1 MQKPKSDG
9 SISSP
14 AALQQRLPTP
24 PPAVWRQI
32 QTIVLRA
39 LVLLDWVLSS
49 TVSSPSEQPEP
60 DQENEP
66 DKWGTLFNELEQ
78 LFQTLLL
85 PHLFDM
91 QLDMGRVY
99 KEGLHVV
106 LFSQCLIGDC
116 FGSLTTAM
124 LRRLAQDTRLVRQ
137 HGAADR
143 STSYA
148 LHEDSRVC
156 ANIYLLLGQLCS
168 MHCRTTHVGLL
179 PVVHLLLQLPTP
191 STVSEVLCTTC
202 TGQLSCLPSVSACL
216 LRRLSGMRL
225 S

>member
-1 MQKPKSDG
+1 VYALPKEDFALGLGNRDQVHTMSSLAAFINDILQRQPLMQQPKADVS
-9 SISSP
+9 SSSP

-24 PPAVWRQI
+24 PSAVWRQI
-32 QTIVLRA
+32 ETVVLRA

-49 TVSSPSEQPEP
+49 TVSSPSEQPEL
-60 DQENEP
+60 DQQNEL

-85 PHLFDM
+85 PHLLDM

-99 KEGLHVV
+99 KEGLHAV
-106 LFSQCLIGDC
+106 LLSQCLIEDC

-124 LRRLAQDTRLVRQ
+124 LRRLAQDTRLVKK

-156 ANIYLLLGQLCS
+156 VK
-168 MHCRTTHVGLL
+168 T
-179 PVVHLLLQLPTP
+179 
-191 STVSEVLCTTC
+191 STCC
-202 TGQLSCLPSVSACL
+202 
-216 LRRLSGMRL
+216 
-225 S
+225 